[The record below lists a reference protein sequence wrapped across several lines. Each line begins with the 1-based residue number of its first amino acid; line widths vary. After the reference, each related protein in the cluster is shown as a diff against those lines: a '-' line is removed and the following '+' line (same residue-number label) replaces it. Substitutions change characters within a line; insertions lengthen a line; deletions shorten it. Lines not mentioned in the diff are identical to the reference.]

1 MVQFSK
7 DGSIIR
13 SDSAINRS
21 ERLHS
26 SEHLVTRTYQA
37 AKPAP
42 IRDGIIARL
51 FPNSEEKAIA
61 QARLELI
68 KTDAEF
74 MKEALIVSRRTQI
87 ASLEEACQNYLVR
100 QKIDARQEIDSY
112 ILEARKQLQE
122 QLDRTSD
129 EFIRTMVVKLKEVE
143 LIEIDMVRN
152 VRRTQLEEDFIDF
165 VNLQQDLIKHFRNS
179 LPKDDK

>member
-13 SDSAINRS
+13 SNSEINRS

-26 SEHLVTRTYQA
+26 PEHLVTRTYQA
-37 AKPAP
+37 AKPVP
-42 IRDGIIARL
+42 IRDGIMARL
-51 FPNSEEKAIA
+51 FPNAEEKAIA

-74 MKEALIVSRRTQI
+74 MKEALVVSRRTQI

-122 QLDRTSD
+122 GSIPLFKIPKEKIISIAAVPYVWLDR
-129 EFIRTMVVKLKEVE
+129 
-143 LIEIDMVRN
+143 
-152 VRRTQLEEDFIDF
+152 
-165 VNLQQDLIKHFRNS
+165 NLLSNKIIKSGMLPFKNS
-179 LPKDDK
+179 LTELAMNSFARW